1 MEKITQIL
9 QAYELKN
16 MKCTELFDVLEKM
29 HISLTPT
36 GINGLSKYVENEVEK
51 YNKEHTEKLE
61 FQLDEF
67 ETHTMI
73 RILNND
79 YSILN
84 RIIINYIR

>member
-9 QAYELKN
+9 QAYELEN
-16 MKCTELFDVLEKM
+16 MKSTELFDVLEKM

-36 GINGLSKYVENEVEK
+36 GINGLSKYIENEVK
-51 YNKEHTEKLE
+51 RYNNEHDKKLE
-61 FQLDEF
+61 IQIEDF

-73 RILNND
+73 RIFKDD

-84 RIIINYIR
+84 RIIINHIR

>member
-9 QAYELKN
+9 QAYELEN

-36 GINGLSKYVENEVEK
+36 GINRLSKYVENEVEK
-51 YNKEHTEKLE
+51 YNNEHDKKLE
-61 FQLDEF
+61 IQIEDF

-73 RILNND
+73 RIFKDD

-84 RIIINYIR
+84 RIIINHIR

>member
-9 QAYELKN
+9 QAYELEN
-16 MKCTELFDVLEKM
+16 MKCAELFDILEKM

-36 GINGLSKYVENEVEK
+36 EIHELSKYVENEVEK
-51 YNKEHTEKLE
+51 YNNNHNEKLE
-61 FQLDEF
+61 LQIEDF

-73 RILNND
+73 RIFKND

-84 RIIINYIR
+84 RIIINHIR

>member
-9 QAYELKN
+9 QGYELEN

-36 GINGLSKYVENEVEK
+36 GIYELSKYTENEVEK
-51 YNKEHTEKLE
+51 YNNNHNKKLE
-61 FQLDEF
+61 LQIEDF

-73 RILNND
+73 RIFKDD

-84 RIIINYIR
+84 RIIINHIR

>member
-1 MEKITQIL
+1 MKKITQLL
-9 QAYELKN
+9 QAYELEN
-16 MKCTELFDVLEKM
+16 MKCTELFNILEKM

-36 GINGLSKYVENEVEK
+36 GIHELSKYIENEVEK
-51 YNKEHTEKLE
+51 YNNEHTEKLE

>member
-1 MEKITQIL
+1 MEKITQLL
-9 QAYELKN
+9 QAYELEN
-16 MKCTELFDVLEKM
+16 MKCTELFNILEKM

-36 GINGLSKYVENEVEK
+36 GIHELSKYIENEVEK
-51 YNKEHTEKLE
+51 YNNEHTEKLE

>member
-1 MEKITQIL
+1 MEKITQLL
-9 QAYELKN
+9 QAYELEK

-29 HISLTPT
+29 HITLTPT
-36 GINGLSKYVENEVEK
+36 GTHGLSKYIENEVEK
-51 YNKEHTEKLE
+51 YNNEHDEKLE
-61 FQLDEF
+61 FQLEEF

-73 RILNND
+73 RILNSD

>member
-1 MEKITQIL
+1 MEKITQLL
-9 QAYELKN
+9 QAYELEN

-29 HISLTPT
+29 HITLTPIGT
-36 GINGLSKYVENEVEK
+36 HGLSKYIENEVEK
-51 YNKEHTEKLE
+51 YNNEHDEKLE

-67 ETHTMI
+67 ETHTII
-73 RILNND
+73 RIFKAD

>member
-1 MEKITQIL
+1 MEKITQLL
-9 QAYELKN
+9 QDYELEN

-36 GINGLSKYVENEVEK
+36 GIHGLSKYIENEVEK
-51 YNKEHTEKLE
+51 YNNEHDKKLE
-61 FQLDEF
+61 FQLEDF

-73 RILNND
+73 RIFKDD

-84 RIIINYIR
+84 RIIINHIR

>member
-9 QAYELKN
+9 QAYELEN
-16 MKCTELFDVLEKM
+16 MECTELFDVLEKM

-36 GINGLSKYVENEVEK
+36 GIHELSKYVENEVEK
-51 YNKEHTEKLE
+51 YNNEHDKKLE
-61 FQLDEF
+61 IQIEDF

-73 RILNND
+73 RIFKDD

-84 RIIINYIR
+84 RIIINHIR